1 MEPISSLLG
10 GKLLEWFLEQ
20 LFQGGEA
27 SLKKLLSRNPTQ
39 QAIKATA
46 GDFPFTD
53 TVEPALK
60 KWCHSDEFK
69 RLLEDIHAGRLQRPG
84 EALVESFITAGEF
97 HQGITDQTEQATRVL
112 QAFGLHL
119 VEKLLLSPEGPVV
132 EFIRAEERHRELR
145 EMIERIDQKIDDP
158 AREPTSPAPPRPSVF
173 ITAVQFF
180 RPYLRRQRLFHHA
193 WRTVGRHDEVAALD
207 EFVGSGQHRV
217 AVITGPTGVG
227 KTKINFAFARGFRRR
242 HKGYDL
248 RFLAEGVSVGESAF
262 AELPDAPCVIV
273 ADDAHKRE
281 GIQLL
286 LAGARQRSQPTKV
299 ILISRPWGLTKLDL
313 LLGETS
319 YDPSEIRH
327 LPEIR
332 PLTQEEL
339 IRLATQALGP
349 DYAGYARQLVRETN
363 DSPLFTVLGGKVI
376 AREQLPPRLFLASK
390 GFLEVLRKRFGDLIV
405 GEISVRFGVDV
416 SRRIIRLLAALGP
429 VSNKDERLRRAMAE
443 FLRTDEPELV
453 AALDELQEVGVL
465 VPRGYTLK
473 IIPDFIEEYIFE
485 DACLTV
491 KGEPT
496 GYADQVY
503 EAFGSFSSARV
514 FRNLA
519 EMDWRVRNSSDPHTK
534 LFDNIWRKIEERF
547 RSSGH
552 FKRKNMLDGLQPVS
566 FIQPKRVLALA
577 EYAIHNPAL
586 EAEDEE
592 QKYFHFTHDYVL
604 KGLPRVLAGVAG
616 NEEYLPRCCELL
628 WDLAGGEPDVRK
640 AAVEELKNLARY
652 DDRPGVGTQMTV
664 LESSERWLGDPTPE
678 RVGPALDVIDRVLRK
693 TDYADHSTA
702 WRFVTEPLIV
712 LSEPT
717 HELRQYALRIVAR
730 CASSDKV
737 RVVLRALQ
745 SYSQALNDPTPIMN
759 QTISDEDRLQWLP
772 EQRQILEA
780 IDAVATRNDNPF
792 VRLGVAAMLEWEA
805 LWAPEPEVKNKA
817 RSIVRR
823 IHDSYEIRLV
833 QALSF
838 GFDYLH
844 LRVDLDADE
853 GENGEAEEDDRR
865 LRAVGK
871 MHSALADEFVSRN
884 PEPADGLMELNFW
897 MRRIEESGWRPM
909 S

>member
-1 MEPISSLLG
+1 MEPISSLLAD
-10 GKLLEWFLEQ
+10 KLLEWFLEQ
-20 LFQGGEA
+20 LFQGGKDG
-27 SLKKLLSRNPTQ
+27 LKKLLSRDPTQ

-60 KWCHSDEFK
+60 KWCHSDAFK

-97 HQGITDQTEQATRVL
+97 HQGINDPTEQATRVL
-112 QAFGLHL
+112 QAFGLCL
-119 VEKLLLSPEGPVV
+119 VEKLLLGPEGPVI
-132 EFIRAEERHRELR
+132 EFMRAEERHREIR
-145 EMIERIDQKIDDP
+145 ELIERIDRKIDGQ
-158 AREPTSPAPPRPSVF
+158 ARESTAPAPPRPFAFV
-173 ITAVQFF
+173 TAAQFF
-180 RPYLRRQRLFHHA
+180 RPYLRRLRLFHHA
-193 WRTVGRHDEVAALD
+193 WRTVGRHDEVTALD
-207 EFVGSGQHRV
+207 DFVSSRDCQV
-217 AVITGPTGVG
+217 AVMSGPTGVG

-242 HKGYDL
+242 HKGYEL
-248 RFLAEGVSVGESAF
+248 RFLAEGVSVGESSF
-262 AELPDAPCVIV
+262 AQLPDAPCVIV
-273 ADDAHKRE
+273 ADDTHKRE

-286 LAGARQRSQPTKV
+286 LAGARQRQRPTKV
-299 ILISRPWGLTKLDL
+299 ILVSRPWGLTKLDL
-313 LLGETS
+313 LLGETG
-319 YDPSEIRH
+319 YDPSEIRR

-339 IRLATQALGP
+339 IRLAAQALGP

-363 DSPLFTVLGGKVI
+363 ESPLFTVLGGKVI

-429 VSNKDERLRRAMAE
+429 VGYKDERLRRSMAE
-443 FLRTDEPELV
+443 FLRIDEPELV

-465 VPRGYTLK
+465 VSRGYTLK
-473 IIPDFIEEYIFE
+473 IIPDFIQEHIFE
-485 DACLTV
+485 DACLTA
-491 KGEPT
+491 KDEPT

-503 EAFGSFSSARV
+503 EAFGSFGSARV

-519 EMDWRVRNSSDPHTK
+519 EMDWRVRNSSDPHTEM
-534 LFDNIWRKIEERF
+534 FDNVWRKIEERF
-547 RSSGH
+547 RSSDH

-577 EYAIHNPAL
+577 EYAIHNPAP
-586 EAEDEE
+586 EAKDEE
-592 QKYFHFTHDYVL
+592 QKYFHFTHEHVL

-628 WDLAGGEPDVRK
+628 WGLAGGEPDVRK

-652 DDRPGVGTQMTV
+652 DDRPGVGTQMAV
-664 LESSERWLGDPTPE
+664 LESAEMWLGDPTPE
-678 RVGPALDVIDRVLRK
+678 RVGPALDVVDRVLRK

-702 WRFVTEPLIV
+702 WRFVTEPLTV

-717 HELRQYALRIVAR
+717 RELRQYALRIVAR
-730 CASSDKV
+730 CAFSDNV
-737 RVVLRALQ
+737 RVILRALQ
-745 SYSQALNDPTPIMN
+745 SYGQALNDPTPIMN
-759 QTISDEDRLQWLP
+759 QPISDEDRLQWLP
-772 EQRQILEA
+772 EQKQILEA
-780 IDAVATRNDNPF
+780 IDAVVTRNDNPF
-792 VRLGVAAMLEWEA
+792 IQLGVAATLEWEA
-805 LWAPEPEVKNKA
+805 LRAPEPEVKNKA

-823 IHDSYEIRLV
+823 INDSYEMRLV

-844 LRVDLDADE
+844 LLVDLEADV

-865 LRAVGK
+865 LRAVSE

-884 PEPADGLMELNFW
+884 PEPADGLRELNLW
-897 MRRIEESGWRPM
+897 MRRIKESGWSPR